1 MMRNI
6 KQIEE
11 FADHLGGNI
20 VRRKLTHIESCRWND
35 RRCVNLSKKVGNIFS
50 MQTLTSCIAKALPSD
65 ILVVHEAGGRR
76 VRFSIPCLEAKVS
89 HGGVSLPRPLQLI
102 QSSLRMRRSDLMA
115 RHQETA
121 NNPGEKLTTKPRGS
135 TPGPRPRPASP

>member
-76 VRFSIPCLEAKVS
+76 VRFSIPCLEAKVVS
-89 HGGVSLPRPLQLI
+89 HTVGCHCPNRCNS
-102 QSSLRMRRSDLMA
+102 SSLRCECEGR
-115 RHQETA
+115 T
-121 NNPGEKLTTKPRGS
+121 
-135 TPGPRPRPASP
+135 

>member
-65 ILVVHEAGGRR
+65 TLVVHEKGGWR
-76 VRFSIPCLEAKVS
+76 VRFFIHYVCKQRCHSVGCHCPNRCNYPIVFVANAKV
-89 HGGVSLPRPLQLI
+89 GLEP
-102 QSSLRMRRSDLMA
+102 
-115 RHQETA
+115 
-121 NNPGEKLTTKPRGS
+121 
-135 TPGPRPRPASP
+135 